1 MTRGEVQGYVPP
13 IHWILVKNTLEETV
27 PPYAVCVIAVPEDSE
42 DGLPTVRKPSLRNLT
57 AVWFNGPSPIPPG
70 SEGQVTQ
77 TFPAYAAFS
86 LQDGQTVLSAVE
98 WGTKEDSWCMHPYY
112 DYGSSPP
119 IGSHYGWKR
128 IGPAQGDAA
137 PFVPAIRTRWAL
149 FANATT
155 LSAPTAAA
163 DGTVADLLGIPNSE
177 SAQQRNLL
185 YVYMATGLA
194 MAVVGTSGYG
204 LMLLPAS
211 ETQMGAVTTGTQTL
225 AGAKTLVGSLT
236 VKTTAGATDGVAIT
250 GSSFTVTLSGV
261 AWERAIAELAN
272 VDCVGAYWLTK
283 EEFPQIADHNNPDG
297 YPYFAGT
304 FWWAKSSHIRELGEP
319 VREHRWQAEH
329 WIGKREGMTVYNSCK
344 GWPGPDKFVITF

>member
-1 MTRGEVQGYVPP
+1 VTRGEVQGYVPP

-261 AWERAIAELAN
+261 AWAGVPVPVPTGGGTTYLTWNGTAMAWAALTLVASAMSYTPTTPTDWNGGFTGTVAQALDRIATAIKALN
-272 VDCVGAYWLTK
+272 
-283 EEFPQIADHNNPDG
+283 
-297 YPYFAGT
+297 GT
-304 FWWAKSSHIRELGEP
+304 
-319 VREHRWQAEH
+319 
-329 WIGKREGMTVYNSCK
+329 
-344 GWPGPDKFVITF
+344 GP